1 MPKAAKRPGLTQA
14 LAPYSMKIKA
24 LGLLLLLAGGA
35 AAQTPSA
42 KTTQEVG
49 QLFAALKQSNC
60 EFSRNGSW
68 YTAQKASEHLQR
80 KYDYLV
86 RKHLVTTTES
96 FIELAATKSSI
107 SGKPYQVRCGKTAPV
122 PSSSWF
128 NSQLNAVRSG
138 GRR

>member
-1 MPKAAKRPGLTQA
+1 
-14 LAPYSMKIKA
+14 MKIKS
-24 LGLLLLLAGGA
+24 LGLLLVFAGSVI
-35 AAQTPSA
+35 AQTPSA

-68 YTAQKASEHLQR
+68 YNAEKASDHLQR
-80 KYDYLV
+80 KYDYLLKK
-86 RKHLVTTTES
+86 RLVTTPES
-96 FIELAATKSSI
+96 FIDLAATKSSI

-122 PSSSWF
+122 SSSSWF
-128 NSQLNAVRSG
+128 KSQLNAVRSG

>member
-1 MPKAAKRPGLTQA
+1 
-14 LAPYSMKIKA
+14 MKIKA
-24 LGLLLLLAGGA
+24 LGLLLVFAGSVI
-35 AAQTPSA
+35 AQTPSA

-68 YTAQKASEHLQR
+68 YNAEKASDHLQR
-80 KYDYLV
+80 KYDYLLKQ
-86 RKHLVTTTES
+86 RLVTTTES
-96 FIELAATKSSI
+96 FIDLAATKSSI

-122 PSSSWF
+122 SSSSWF
-128 NSQLNAVRSG
+128 KSQLNAVRSG

>member
-1 MPKAAKRPGLTQA
+1 
-14 LAPYSMKIKA
+14 MKIKV
-24 LGLLLLLAGGA
+24 LGLLLLLAGSA
-35 AAQTPSA
+35 VAQTPSA
-42 KTTQEVG
+42 KTTREVG

-68 YTAQKASEHLQR
+68 YNAQKASEHLQR
-80 KYDYLV
+80 KYDYLLKK
-86 RKHLVTTTES
+86 RLVTTTES

-107 SGKPYQVRCGKTAPV
+107 SGKPYQVRCGKAAPV

-128 NSQLNAVRSG
+128 TSQLNALRNG

>member
-1 MPKAAKRPGLTQA
+1 
-14 LAPYSMKIKA
+14 MKITA
-24 LGLLLLLAGGA
+24 LTLLLLLAGGA
-35 AAQTPSA
+35 VAQTPSA

-68 YTAQKASEHLQR
+68 YNAQKASEHLQR
-80 KYDYLV
+80 KYDYLLKK
-86 RKHLVTTTES
+86 RLVTTTES

-107 SGKPYQVRCGKTAPV
+107 SGKAYQVRCGKAAPV

-128 NSQLNAVRSG
+128 TSQLNALRSG

>member
-1 MPKAAKRPGLTQA
+1 
-14 LAPYSMKIKA
+14 MKIKA
-24 LGLLLLLAGGA
+24 LGLLLAFAGSA
-35 AAQTPSA
+35 IAQTPSA

-68 YTAQKASEHLQR
+68 YSAEKASEHLQR
-80 KYDYLV
+80 KYDYLLKK
-86 RKHLVTTTES
+86 RLVTTTES
-96 FIELAATKSSI
+96 FIDLAATKSSI

-122 PSSSWF
+122 SSSSWF
-128 NSQLNAVRSG
+128 KSQLHAVRSD

>member
-1 MPKAAKRPGLTQA
+1 
-14 LAPYSMKIKA
+14 MKIKA
-24 LGLLLLLAGGA
+24 LGLLLAFEGSA
-35 AAQTPSA
+35 IAQTPSA

-68 YTAQKASEHLQR
+68 YSAEKASEHLQR
-80 KYDYLV
+80 KYDYLLKK
-86 RKHLVTTTES
+86 RLVTTTES
-96 FIELAATKSSI
+96 FIDLAATKSSI

-122 PSSSWF
+122 SSSSWF
-128 NSQLNAVRSG
+128 KSQLNAVPSG

>member
-1 MPKAAKRPGLTQA
+1 
-14 LAPYSMKIKA
+14 MKIKA

-80 KYDYLV
+80 KHDYLV

>member
-1 MPKAAKRPGLTQA
+1 
-14 LAPYSMKIKA
+14 MKIKA
-24 LGLLLLLAGGA
+24 LGLLLAFAGSA
-35 AAQTPSA
+35 IAQTPSA

-68 YTAQKASEHLQR
+68 YSAEKASEHLQR
-80 KYDYLV
+80 KYDYLLKK
-86 RKHLVTTTES
+86 RLVTTTES
-96 FIELAATKSSI
+96 FIDLAATKSSI

-122 PSSSWF
+122 SSSSWF
-128 NSQLNAVRSG
+128 KSQLNAVPSG

>member
-1 MPKAAKRPGLTQA
+1 
-14 LAPYSMKIKA
+14 MKIKA
-24 LGLLLLLAGGA
+24 LGLLLVFAGSVI
-35 AAQTPSA
+35 AQTPSA

-68 YTAQKASEHLQR
+68 YNAEKASEHLQR
-80 KYDYLV
+80 KYDYLLKK
-86 RKHLVTTTES
+86 RLVTTTES
-96 FIELAATKSSI
+96 FIDLAATKSSI

-122 PSSSWF
+122 SSSSWF
-128 NSQLNAVRSG
+128 KSQLNAVRSG

>member
-1 MPKAAKRPGLTQA
+1 
-14 LAPYSMKIKA
+14 MKIKA
-24 LGLLLLLAGGA
+24 LGLLLAFEGSA
-35 AAQTPSA
+35 IAQTPSA

-68 YTAQKASEHLQR
+68 YNAEKASEHLQR
-80 KYDYLV
+80 KYDYLLKK
-86 RKHLVTTTES
+86 RLVTTTES
-96 FIELAATKSSI
+96 FIDLAATKSSI

-122 PSSSWF
+122 SSSSWF
-128 NSQLNAVRSG
+128 KSQLNAVRSG